1 MTLWKNP
8 RSFYAALAWLKL
20 AALADLWPSSGL
32 PVALQS
38 SDMTLL
44 GSFLP
49 SPLSLT
55 QERPNYGEGLLT
67 PARQSSR
74 GGAKGKCRSI
84 SKRIHTSAFS
94 GMTCL
99 LGFPLLDQ
107 PPVSVLCPSSLLV
120 VPVIRAHLA
129 RPFFAAG
136 RGDKIALSRKADK
149 GGENEGEPKSLLP
162 LVCGGCCTGSGG
174 IRDSCAFHPTFPSLD
189 SLL

>member
-8 RSFYAALAWLKL
+8 RSFYSALAWLKL

-49 SPLSLT
+49 LFLLSLSLT

-74 GGAKGKCRSI
+74 GGAKDKSIFKRSY
-84 SKRIHTSAFS
+84 TSLFS

-99 LGFPLLDQ
+99 PLITL
-107 PPVSVLCPSSLLV
+107 
-120 VPVIRAHLA
+120 
-129 RPFFAAG
+129 
-136 RGDKIALSRKADK
+136 
-149 GGENEGEPKSLLP
+149 
-162 LVCGGCCTGSGG
+162 
-174 IRDSCAFHPTFPSLD
+174 
-189 SLL
+189 

>member
-8 RSFYAALAWLKL
+8 RSFYSALAWLKL

-74 GGAKGKCRSI
+74 GGAKDKCKSI
-84 SKRIHTSAFS
+84 LKQTHTTLFCSM
-94 GMTCL
+94 G
-99 LGFPLLDQ
+99 
-107 PPVSVLCPSSLLV
+107 
-120 VPVIRAHLA
+120 
-129 RPFFAAG
+129 
-136 RGDKIALSRKADK
+136 
-149 GGENEGEPKSLLP
+149 
-162 LVCGGCCTGSGG
+162 
-174 IRDSCAFHPTFPSLD
+174 
-189 SLL
+189 